1 MADKYSSIK
10 GEELYSWTGST
21 DQYYS
26 VRRLI
31 LADGPAAGMSLI
43 EVITAGG
50 VRALLNESRALDIY
64 ELHYRGVNLG
74 FQSKNGL
81 AGPTASWVNPG
92 EFARA
97 WPAGFLATCGLR
109 NTGPDTEAADGYHP
123 LHGRIGQTAAERV
136 GISVD
141 ENKMQLIITGKIK
154 ETALFGHH
162 LVMERTV
169 SFDLQNARIEYSDK
183 IINHAA
189 EAEPVFLLYHINFGF
204 PFLSP
209 ALECRYPAG
218 DVLPR
223 TEDAAMNLDQ
233 HTKISRPIDGKPEQV
248 FFHLPA
254 GVNASV
260 DGRLPLERYPQAETE
275 ADEAMVK
282 LTNKDVGIATALSW
296 KWSELP
302 VLSQWKSMK
311 AGDYALGVEP
321 GNTLIRGRK
330 TELELD
336 SVPLLEG
343 HSSITK
349 GFVLDCETSAE

>member
-1 MADKYSSIK
+1 MTDKFSHIK
-10 GEELYSWTGST
+10 GEDLYSWTGIT
-21 DQYYS
+21 DQYFS

-31 LADGPAAGMSLI
+31 LADGPAAGMNLI

-50 VRALLNESRALDIY
+50 IRALLNESRALDIY
-64 ELHYRGVNLG
+64 ELHYRGFNLG

-81 AGPTASWVNPG
+81 AGPAASWVTPG
-92 EFARA
+92 EFART

-109 NTGPDTEAADGYHP
+109 NTGPDSEAADGYHP
-123 LHGRIGQTAAERV
+123 LHGRIGQTAAERI

-141 ENKMQLIITGKIK
+141 EENMQLVISGSVR

-162 LVMERTV
+162 LVMERTIT
-169 SFDLQNARIEYSDK
+169 FDLQGAKVEYSDK
-183 IINHAA
+183 ITNHAA
-189 EAEPVFLLYHINFGF
+189 EDEPVFLLYHINFGF

-209 ALECRYPAG
+209 ALKCSYPDG
-218 DVLPR
+218 EVLPR
-223 TEDAAMNLDQ
+223 TEEASANLEQ
-233 HTKISRPIDGKPEQV
+233 HTKISAPVDGKPEQV

-254 GVNASV
+254 GVKASV
-260 DGRLPLERYPQAETE
+260 DNKLPLELYPKAETE
-275 ADEAMVK
+275 ADEARVR
-282 LTNKDVGIATALSW
+282 LFNSELGIAAALSW

-311 AGDYALGVEP
+311 SGDYALGVEP

-330 TELELD
+330 TELELN
-336 SVPLLEG
+336 SVPMLPG

-349 GFVLDCETSAE
+349 GFVLDCETAVE

>member
-1 MADKYSSIK
+1 MTVKFSNIS

-21 DQYYS
+21 DQYFS
-26 VRRLI
+26 IRRLI
-31 LADGPAAGMSLI
+31 LADGPAAGMNLI

-50 VRALLNESRALDIY
+50 IRALINESRALDIY

-81 AGPTASWVNPG
+81 AGPVSNWVTPG
-92 EFARA
+92 EFART

-136 GISVD
+136 GITVD
-141 ENKMQLIITGKIK
+141 EDKMQLIITGYIR
-154 ETALFGHH
+154 ESALFGHH
-162 LVMERTV
+162 LVMERTIA
-169 SFDLQNARIEYSDK
+169 FDLKGAKISYSDK

-209 ALECRYPAG
+209 ALECNYPEG

-223 TEDAAMNLDQ
+223 TDEAAVNLAE
-233 HTKISRPIDGKPEQV
+233 HTKIIAPVDGKPEQV
-248 FFHLPA
+248 FFHMPV
-254 GVNASV
+254 GVDVSV
-260 DGRLPLERYPQAETE
+260 DAALPLDRYPQAGS
-275 ADEAMVK
+275 ASDEAQVK
-282 LTNKDVGIATALSW
+282 LLNRELGIAAAMSW

-311 AGDYALGVEP
+311 AGDYALGIEP

-336 SVPLLEG
+336 SVPLVAG

-349 GFVLDCETSAE
+349 GFVLDCETLVE